1 MDAAVKEKA
10 EFWSSDAFDEKTRQA
25 VKDLIENDPKGLD
38 EAFYK
43 GLEFGTG
50 GLRGVMGVGT
60 NRMNTYTVAMATQ
73 GLANYINKKV
83 TEGEKSV
90 AIAHDPRNN
99 SHLFARKCA
108 EVMAANGIKAYLFSE
123 LRPTPELSFAVR
135 HFKCTAGIV
144 ITASHNPKEY
154 NGYKVYWNDGAQIIA
169 PQDREIIEEVAKI
182 TEPQQVARQAEDDL
196 IEIIS
201 DKIDV
206 LYRETL
212 KKESIH
218 PEAIRAQKD
227 MPIVYTSLHGTG
239 ITQVP
244 YLLKDLGFENVHIVK
259 EQEKPDG
266 NFPTVHSPNPEEKAA
281 LDLALELAK
290 KVDAEILMGTDPDAD
305 RVGIAVR
312 DLDGN
317 LVLLNGNETVSMLIY
332 YQLSQL
338 SEMGKLPENGFVCR
352 TIVTTE
358 LADKIAAYYNTN
370 IYVTLTG
377 FKFIAH
383 KIRILE
389 GKEKFI
395 GGGEESYGY
404 MVGDAVRDK
413 DAVVTG
419 AMLCEIAAWAKN
431 KGSSFYREMV
441 GMYEKFGVY
450 REALVSIVR
459 KGKDGA
465 EEINNMMKEYRLNTP
480 KEIAGSEVIEMRD
493 YLTGEIV
500 NFKTGEKGK
509 TDQPESNVIQFYLA
523 DGGKVTA
530 RPSGTEPKIKFYFSV
545 NAPLDSVSA
554 FAATRD
560 KLDAR
565 LEELKSAFVN
575 A

>member
-1 MDAAVKEKA
+1 MDAAIEKKA
-10 EFWSSDAFDEKTRQA
+10 EFWASNAFDEETRKE
-25 VKDLIENDPKGLD
+25 VRDLMENDPKGLED
-38 EAFYK
+38 AFYK

-50 GLRGVMGVGT
+50 GLRGVMGAGT
-60 NRMNTYTVAMATQ
+60 NRMNSYTVAMATQ

-108 EVMAANGIKAYLFSE
+108 EVLAANGIKAYLFPE

-154 NGYKVYWNDGAQIIA
+154 NGYKVYWSDGAQIIA

-201 DKIDV
+201 ADIDQ

-218 PEAIRAQKD
+218 PEAILAQRN

-244 YLLKDLGFENVHIVK
+244 FLLKDLGFENVHIVK

-266 NFPTVHSPNPEEKAA
+266 DFPTVHSPNPEEKPA
-281 LDLALELAK
+281 LNLALELARE
-290 KVDAEILMGTDPDAD
+290 VDAEILMGTDPDAD

-312 DLDGN
+312 DLN
-317 LVLLNGNETVSMLIY
+317 NELVLLNGNETVSMLIY

-338 SEMGKLPENGFVCR
+338 KEMGRLPDNGFVCR

-358 LADKIAAYYNTN
+358 LADKIAAFYNTN
-370 IYVTLTG
+370 CYVTLTG

-404 MVGDAVRDK
+404 MIGDEVRDK

-441 GMYEKFGVY
+441 RMYEQFGFY

-465 EEINNMMKEYRLNTP
+465 EEISNMMKDFRLNTP
-480 KEIAGSEVIEMRD
+480 KEIAGSEVVEMLD
-493 YLTGEIV
+493 FQTGETI
-500 NFKTGEKGK
+500 NFKTGAKGK
-509 TDQPESNVIQFYLA
+509 TEQPKSNVIQFYLA
-523 DGGKVTA
+523 DGSKVTA
-530 RPSGTEPKIKFYFSV
+530 RPSGTEPKIKYYFSV
-545 NAPLDSVSA
+545 NAPLNSISE
-554 FAATRD
+554 FEATRN
-560 KLDAR
+560 KLDER

-575 A
+575 G